1 MSGPVLAIE
10 LSGSRC
16 RAVLF
21 SSDRRVLATARE
33 ELRPISPR
41 KATIEFD
48 PDEIWA
54 STIASCRAVLV
65 RGRVDPGSVTAIGIA
80 ADADTIVAWDR
91 NTGAPIYNAIA
102 AGDRRTDGQS
112 RALREAG
119 VEAVIRAR
127 TGLNLDP
134 GRSATKIAWLLDNV
148 AAARALAENGDLAVG
163 GVGSF
168 ILWRMTEGRVHAT
181 DATTASSSLLF
192 NIESQQWD
200 PVLLDIFSVPEA
212 ILPAVFDNAT
222 YFGAV
227 DAETF
232 GGSGPIGVHGMAA
245 TAQAA
250 LMGQGGLPA
259 GALSLTFSEA
269 GCVAFASVARNAGRD
284 GQAITAVRLGGRSS
298 LAVVASNSAAA
309 DGYNWARNTFGLGD
323 SVERADRLINA
334 AKSDRH
340 LHIVPPR
347 LPAGAPWFHGVVPG
361 LIHGLD
367 TEMTMPDIVRAALE
381 STAFAAYD
389 LTTSIW
395 TDGDNQNAAPPV
407 RVSGGLAA
415 SNWAMQFLADMLG
428 RPVERSAIGEA
439 VALGVAW
446 LAGFGAGDWPD
457 VAAFAEGLSID
468 RRFEP
473 GMVESHRVA
482 RVEGWHS
489 AVRLAMSAETTD
501 RRR

>member
-33 ELRPISPR
+33 ELRPISRR
-41 KATIEFD
+41 KGTIEFD
-48 PDEIWA
+48 PEEVWT
-54 STIASCRAVLV
+54 STVATCRAVLV
-65 RGRVDPGSVTAIGIA
+65 RGRVDPGSVSAIGIA
-80 ADADTIVAWDR
+80 ADADTIVAWNR
-91 NTGAPIYNAIA
+91 KTGVPIHNALA
-102 AGDRRTDGQS
+102 AGDRRTDGQC

-127 TGLNLDP
+127 TGLNLDA
-134 GRSATKIAWLLDNV
+134 GRSATKVAWLLDNV
-148 AAARALAENGDLAVG
+148 AAARALAEDGDLAVG
-163 GVGSF
+163 GVGCF

-200 PVLLDIFSVPEA
+200 PTLLDIFSVPESV
-212 ILPAVFDNAT
+212 LPVVFDNAT

-227 DAETF
+227 NAEVF

-250 LMGQGGLPA
+250 LMGQGGLPQ

-284 GQAITAVRLGGRSS
+284 GQAITAVRLGGKTS

-334 AKSDRH
+334 ANPDRH
-340 LHIVPPR
+340 LHIIPPR
-347 LPAGAPWFHGVVPG
+347 LPVGAPWFHGAVPG

-381 STAFAAYD
+381 SAAFAACD
-389 LTTSIW
+389 LAWSIMSDN
-395 TDGDNQNAAPPV
+395 DGENAAAV
-407 RVSGGLAA
+407 RVSGGITA
-415 SNWAMQFLADMLG
+415 SNWAMQFLADMLD

-446 LAGFGAGDWPD
+446 LAGYGAGDWPD

-473 GMVESHRVA
+473 GMVESHRLA
-482 RVEGWHS
+482 RIEGWRS
-489 AVRLAMSAETTD
+489 AVRLAISAEAPS
-501 RRR
+501 RQR